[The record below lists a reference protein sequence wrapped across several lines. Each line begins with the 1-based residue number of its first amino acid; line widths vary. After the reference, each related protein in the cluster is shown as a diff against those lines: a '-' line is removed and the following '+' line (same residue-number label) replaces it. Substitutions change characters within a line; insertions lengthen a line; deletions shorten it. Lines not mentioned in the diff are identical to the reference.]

1 MLGLISGIVVLLAGI
16 IGCVVCST
24 YVEKSEVEVYALDDK
39 GSKIPTGYGGYKT
52 TIKETETRPY
62 KKYGILSAFGG
73 AITGALLTFLG
84 CIASVTTGNT
94 GVVTTFGKVENYT
107 LEAGFHLKAPWHT
120 VTEMDNRVQK
130 TTIELSCFSSDI
142 QEVSMKYTLNY
153 QIDKANA
160 QEIYRT
166 IGVNYYSTI
175 IEPTI
180 AEAVKV
186 ASAQYT
192 AEQLVQTRSN
202 LAGDIEAL
210 LEVSLS
216 NYNIKVS
223 STAIEDM
230 DFTDAFTTAVE
241 NKQVAEQRK
250 KQAEIEQ
257 AQALAQAE
265 NDRKIAETNAKAN
278 AEVAKIQAEAD
289 MEVAKIAADSAEYQ
303 GKKEAAIALQRLAS
317 INGWT
322 VVNDTESGLNK
333 LYKPDG
339 SEVTEEE
346 LRVGA
351 ERLIEYY
358 YTQQWDGKLPETM
371 LGENSNTLIGIGNQS
386 NNED

>member
-1 MLGLISGIVVLLAGI
+1 MVGLIFGVIILIAGI
-16 IGCVVCST
+16 ITGVCLAQYKDIK
-24 YVEKSEVEVYALDDK
+24 YVEERMDGQWQKVEKVTK
-39 GSKIPTGYGGYKT
+39 
-52 TIKETETRPY
+52 PY
-62 KKYGILSAFGG
+62 KKYSAIVYVAAILLGLL
-73 AITGALLTFLG
+73 ITFFG

-107 LEAGFHLKAPWHT
+107 LEAGFHIKAPWHT

-130 TTIELSCFSSDI
+130 TTITLNCFSSDI
-142 QEVSMKYTLNY
+142 QEVLMVYTLNY

-160 QEIYRT
+160 QEIYKT
-166 IGVNYYSTI
+166 MGKSYYTTVV
-175 IEPTI
+175 EPNI

-186 ASAQYT
+186 ATAKYT

-202 LAGDIEAL
+202 LAIDIEDL
-210 LEVSLS
+210 LRKNLS
-216 NYNIKVS
+216 NYNINVS

-230 DFTDAFTTAVE
+230 DFTDAFTNAVE
-241 NKQVAEQRK
+241 AKQVAEQKK

-265 NDRKIAETNAKAN
+265 NDKKIAMTNAEAA

-289 MEVAKIAADSAEYQ
+289 REVAKIAADSSEYQ

-322 VVNDTESGLNK
+322 VKADEETGLNK

-339 SEVTEEE
+339 TEVSNEE
-346 LRVGA
+346 LKAGT

-371 LGENSNTLIGIGNQS
+371 LGSDTTAVYPIQ
-386 NNED
+386 

>member
-1 MLGLISGIVVLLAGI
+1 MVGFIFGIIALLSGIISGIVCIVYKRTTQKEEYVLDENGNRI
-16 IGCVVCST
+16 SIGF
-24 YVEKSEVEVYALDDK
+24 
-39 GSKIPTGYGGYKT
+39 GYKT
-52 TIKETETRPY
+52 TIREITTQPY
-62 KKYGILSAFGG
+62 KKAGFITIVSGVFLGIF
-73 AITGALLTFLG
+73 LTFFG
-84 CIASVTTGNT
+84 CISSVTTGNT

-107 LEAGFHLKAPWHT
+107 LEAGFHLKAPWHK

-130 TTIELSCFSSDI
+130 TTVELSCFSSDI

-166 IGVNYYSTI
+166 VGTNYYVTI
-175 IEPTI
+175 IEPSI

-186 ASAQYT
+186 ATAKYT
-192 AEQLVQTRSN
+192 AEQLVQTRSD
-202 LAGDIEAL
+202 LAKDIEEL
-210 LEVSLS
+210 LEVSLN
-216 NYNIKVS
+216 NYNIKVA

-278 AEVAKIQAEAD
+278 AEVSKIQAQAD

-322 VVNDTESGLNK
+322 VVHDEESGLNK
-333 LYKPDG
+333 LFKPDG
-339 SEVTEEE
+339 SEVTDEE
-346 LRVGA
+346 LKKGA
-351 ERLIEYY
+351 ENLIEYY
-358 YTQQWDGKLPETM
+358 YTQQWNGELPDTM
-371 LGENSNTLIGIGNQS
+371 LGDGTNTLIGIGK
-386 NNED
+386 

>member
-1 MLGLISGIVVLLAGI
+1 MVGFIFGIIVLLAGVI
-16 IGCVVCST
+16 CGVAFGTHKRVIEKEE
-24 YVEKSEVEVYALDDK
+24 YVLDEN
-39 GSKIPTGYGGYKT
+39 GNRISTGYGYRT
-52 TIKETETRPY
+52 TIKKIETKPY
-62 KKYGILSAFGG
+62 KKLGTLSLAGG
-73 AITGALLTFLG
+73 AFLGILLTFFG
-84 CIASVTTGNT
+84 CMSSVTTGNT

-130 TTIELSCFSSDI
+130 TTVELSCFSADI

-153 QIDKANA
+153 QIDKSNA

-166 IGVNYYSTI
+166 VGKNYYATI

-186 ASAQYT
+186 ASAKYT

-202 LAGDIEAL
+202 LAADIETL
-210 LEVSLS
+210 LETNLS

-241 NKQVAEQRK
+241 NKQVAEQKK

-257 AQALAQAE
+257 AQALLQAE
-265 NDRKIAETNAKAN
+265 NDKKIAETNAKAN
-278 AEVAKIQAEAD
+278 AEVSKIQAEAD
-289 MEVAKIAADSAEYQ
+289 MAVAKIAADSAEYQ

-322 VVNDTESGLNK
+322 VIHNEETGINE
-333 LYKPDG
+333 LYKANGDK
-339 SEVTEEE
+339 VTDDE
-346 LRVGA
+346 LLEGA
-351 ERLIEYY
+351 ARLIEYY
-358 YTQQWDGKLPETM
+358 YTQSWNGELPDTM
-371 LGENSNTLIGIGNQS
+371 LGDGSDVLVGLGK
-386 NNED
+386 

>member
-1 MLGLISGIVVLLAGI
+1 MVGFIFGIIVLLAGI
-16 IGCVVCST
+16 IGGIICNTYKKVKQKEEYVLDENGNRVSAGFGGWKTVV
-24 YVEKSEVEVYALDDK
+24 KQ
-39 GSKIPTGYGGYKT
+39 I
-52 TIKETETRPY
+52 ETKPY
-62 KKYGILSAFGG
+62 KKFSVLSTVGG
-73 AITGALLTFLG
+73 VFLGLFFTFLG
-84 CIASVTTGNT
+84 CISSVATGNT
-94 GVVTTFGKVENYT
+94 GVVTTFGKVEDYT

-130 TTIELSCFSSDI
+130 TTVELNCFSADI

-166 IGVNYYSTI
+166 VGVNYYTTI

-186 ASAQYT
+186 AAAKYT

-202 LAGDIEAL
+202 IAADIEAL
-210 LEVSLS
+210 LETNLS
-216 NYNIKVS
+216 VYNIKVS

-241 NKQVAEQRK
+241 NKQVAEQKK

-265 NDRKIAETNAKAN
+265 NDKKIAETNAKAA
-278 AEVAKIQAEAD
+278 AEVSKIQAEAD
-289 MEVAKIAADSAEYQ
+289 REVAEITADSAEYQ

-322 VVNDTESGLNK
+322 VVTNEETGIHE
-333 LYKPDG
+333 LYKANG
-339 SEVTEEE
+339 EKVTAEE
-346 LRVGA
+346 LEEGA
-351 ERLIEYY
+351 KRLIEYY
-358 YTQQWDGKLPETM
+358 YTQAWDGQLPDTM
-371 LGENSNTLIGIGNQS
+371 LGDGSDVLVGLG
-386 NNED
+386 

>member
-1 MLGLISGIVVLLAGI
+1 MVGFIFGIIVLLVGI
-16 IGCVVCST
+16 IGGIVCST
-24 YVEKSEVEVYALDDK
+24 YKKVTQKEEYALDEN
-39 GSKIPTGYGGYKT
+39 GNRISVGFGGYKT
-52 TIKETETRPY
+52 IIKQVETKPY
-62 KKYGILSAFGG
+62 KKIGTLSMIAGVFFGM
-73 AITGALLTFLG
+73 LFTFFG
-84 CIASVTTGNT
+84 CISSVTTGNT

-130 TTIELSCFSSDI
+130 TTIELSCFSADI

-166 IGVNYYSTI
+166 VGKNYYATI

-186 ASAQYT
+186 ASAKYT

-202 LAGDIEAL
+202 LAADIEKL
-210 LEVSLS
+210 LETNLS
-216 NYNIKVS
+216 AYNIKVS

-241 NKQVAEQRK
+241 NKQVAEQKK

-265 NDRKIAETNAKAN
+265 NDKKIAETNARAA
-278 AEVAKIQAEAD
+278 AEVSKIQAEAD
-289 MEVAKIAADSAEYQ
+289 REVAEITADSAEYQ

-322 VVNDTESGLNK
+322 VVTNEETGIHE
-333 LYKPDG
+333 LYKANG
-339 SEVTEEE
+339 EKVTAEE
-346 LRVGA
+346 LEEGA
-351 ERLIEYY
+351 KRLIEYY
-358 YTQQWDGKLPETM
+358 YTQAWDGQLPDTM
-371 LGENSNTLIGIGNQS
+371 LGDGSDVLVGLGQ
-386 NNED
+386 

>member
-1 MLGLISGIVVLLAGI
+1 MVGFIFGILALLAGI
-16 IGCVVCST
+16 IGGIACIA
-24 YVEKSEVEVYALDDK
+24 YK
-39 GSKIPTGYGGYKT
+39 KT
-52 TIKETETRPY
+52 TTKEEYVLDENGNRSSIGVGYRTVSKEIIIHPY
-62 KKYGILSAFGG
+62 KKGGLLVIVGGIFLGV
-73 AITGALLTFLG
+73 LLTFFG

-130 TTIELSCFSSDI
+130 TTVELSCFSSDI

-160 QEIYRT
+160 QEIYKT
-166 IGVNYYSTI
+166 IGKDYYATI
-175 IEPTI
+175 IEPNI

-186 ASAQYT
+186 ATAKYT
-192 AEQLVQTRSN
+192 AEQLVQTRSD
-202 LAGDIEAL
+202 LAKDIEAL
-210 LEVSLS
+210 LTVSLS
-216 NYNIKVS
+216 NYNIKLA

-230 DFTDAFTTAVE
+230 DFTDAFTNAVE
-241 NKQVAEQRK
+241 AKQVAEQKK

-278 AEVAKIQAEAD
+278 AEVAKIKAEAD
-289 MEVAKIAADSAEYQ
+289 MEVAKIGADSAEYQ

-322 VVNDTESGLNK
+322 VVFDDESGLNK

-339 SEVTEEE
+339 SEVTSEE
-346 LRVGA
+346 LKEGA
-351 ERLIEYY
+351 QRLIEYY
-358 YTQQWDGKLPETM
+358 YSQQWDGSLPGTM
-371 LGENSNTLIGIGNQS
+371 LGDGTDTLIGIGGN
-386 NNED
+386 

>member
-1 MLGLISGIVVLLAGI
+1 MVGFIFGIIILLAGI
-16 IGCVVCST
+16 I
-24 YVEKSEVEVYALDDK
+24 
-39 GSKIPTGYGGYKT
+39 TGICLTCYKKT
-52 TIKETETRPY
+52 VETEEYVLGEDGQPVRTAYGYRTQTKKTVKAVY
-62 KKYGILSAFGG
+62 KKYSLIAYIAGCFLGI
-73 AITGALLTFLG
+73 LLTFFG
-84 CIASVTTGNT
+84 CMASVSTGNT

-130 TTIELSCFSSDI
+130 TSVELSCFSSDI

-166 IGVNYYSTI
+166 VGTNYYSTI
-175 IEPTI
+175 VEPNI

-186 ASAQYT
+186 ATAKYT

-202 LAGDIEAL
+202 LATDIEAL
-210 LEVSLS
+210 LETNLGR
-216 NYNIKVS
+216 YNIKVS

-230 DFTDAFTTAVE
+230 DFTDAFTNAVE
-241 NKQVAEQRK
+241 AKQVAEQKK

-265 NDRKIAETNAKAN
+265 NDKKIAETNAKAN
-278 AEVAKIQAEAD
+278 AEVAKIQANAD
-289 MEVAKIAADSAEYQ
+289 KEVAQIAADSAEYQ

-322 VVNDTESGLNK
+322 VITETVDGK
-333 LYKPDG
+333 EVHALYKANG
-339 SEVTEEE
+339 EKVTAGELEE
-346 LRVGA
+346 GA
-351 ERLIEYY
+351 KRLIEYY
-358 YTQQWDGKLPETM
+358 YTQQWDGKLPETV
-371 LGENSNTLIGIGNQS
+371 LGSDGNLLIGVGK
-386 NNED
+386 

>member
-1 MLGLISGIVVLLAGI
+1 MVGFIFGILALLAGL
-16 IGCVVCST
+16 IGGVACIVYKKKT
-24 YVEKSEVEVYALDDK
+24 TKEEYVLDES
-39 GSKIPTGYGGYKT
+39 GNRISAGFGYKT
-52 TIKETETRPY
+52 ITKEIITHPY
-62 KKYGILSAFGG
+62 KKGGFAIIVSGVFLGI
-73 AITGALLTFLG
+73 LLTFFG
-84 CIASVTTGNT
+84 CIVSVTTGNT

-107 LEAGFHLKAPWHT
+107 LEAGFHLKAPWNK

-130 TTIELSCFSSDI
+130 TTVELSCFSSDI

-153 QIDKANA
+153 RIDKANA
-160 QEIYRT
+160 QEIYKT
-166 IGVNYYSTI
+166 IGKDYYKTI
-175 IEPTI
+175 IEPNI

-186 ASAQYT
+186 ATAKYT
-192 AEQLVQTRSN
+192 AEQLVQTRSD
-202 LAGDIEAL
+202 LAKDIEAL

-216 NYNIKVS
+216 NYNIKVA

-278 AEVAKIQAEAD
+278 AEVAKIKAEAD
-289 MEVAKIAADSAEYQ
+289 MEVAKIGADSAEYQ

-322 VVNDTESGLNK
+322 VVLDEETGLNK

-339 SEVTEEE
+339 SEVTDEE
-346 LRVGA
+346 LKEGA
-351 ERLIEYY
+351 QRLIEYY
-358 YTQQWDGKLPETM
+358 YSQQWDGELPGTVIGDGSGI
-371 LGENSNTLIGIGNQS
+371 LVGIGGN
-386 NNED
+386 